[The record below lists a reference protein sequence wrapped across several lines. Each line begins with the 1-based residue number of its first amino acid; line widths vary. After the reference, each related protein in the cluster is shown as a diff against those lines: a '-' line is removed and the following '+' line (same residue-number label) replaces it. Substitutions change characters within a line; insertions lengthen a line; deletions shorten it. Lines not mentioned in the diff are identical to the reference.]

1 MVLYSKQKQL
11 GILIQMIWLFTPE
24 AYEFPQ
30 ESLSLCMES
39 GQGEL
44 TSKHNRSLSAKHC
57 SFPAL
62 TRIFPESNLKSRWTI
77 PLFRRRRRRLRTLL
91 FQENPLTNIYMH
103 WDSYW
108 TILTWIR
115 TNLWQPPALPWDV
128 SFHCAYVNWI
138 RFVCI
143 QTCQIPEYRAVG
155 AGSQQSWSCPPAR
168 HKLQKAHE
176 TKSCLRPQIST
187 QRQQHSSKPSCS
199 WQSQTSSS
207 RTTRQSPEKSPDAN
221 QVLLLCHA
229 VAEVQNWP
237 EIQDTKRSKAVCQ
250 PRFYI
255 FTHLC
260 TSSGLLLGSWL
271 HLWITWIPM
280 PLADAGCKIQTRK
293 DQIFSLHQQKDRR

>member
-138 RFVCI
+138 RFVSKHVKS
-143 QTCQIPEYRAVG
+143 QSTEQWEPDHSRAEAVHLPDTSSRKLMKPNHVWDLKYLHRDSSTPVSLAAADRTKLLAAGQPGSLQRSLQMRIKYFYFATQWQRSRTGQRYKTLRGLRLCVNLGFIYSLTSVLAVVSFWG
-155 AGSQQSWSCPPAR
+155 AGSIC
-168 HKLQKAHE
+168 
-176 TKSCLRPQIST
+176 
-187 QRQQHSSKPSCS
+187 
-199 WQSQTSSS
+199 
-207 RTTRQSPEKSPDAN
+207 
-221 QVLLLCHA
+221 
-229 VAEVQNWP
+229 
-237 EIQDTKRSKAVCQ
+237 
-250 PRFYI
+250 
-255 FTHLC
+255 
-260 TSSGLLLGSWL
+260 G
-271 HLWITWIPM
+271 
-280 PLADAGCKIQTRK
+280 
-293 DQIFSLHQQKDRR
+293 